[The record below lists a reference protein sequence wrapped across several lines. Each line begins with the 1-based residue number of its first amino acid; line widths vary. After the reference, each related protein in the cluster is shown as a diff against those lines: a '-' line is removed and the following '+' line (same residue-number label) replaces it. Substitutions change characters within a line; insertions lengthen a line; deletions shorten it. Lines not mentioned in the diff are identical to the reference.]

1 MSSPSFTTTAVLG
14 LAALSGAAAAQAE
27 VTYAHPGVP
36 AHAWTLSEA
45 VPDPSTALRVT
56 VAVRQPEE
64 GKAALRKEILERSDP
79 DSPLFSQWLT
89 KDEVDDLIRP
99 EPAAVQ
105 AVTQWLEQAGATDL
119 DRTTA
124 GDFVR

>member
-1 MSSPSFTTTAVLG
+1 MSSPSLTTTAVLG

-99 EPAAVQ
+99 GRRRCS
-105 AVTQWLEQAGATDL
+105 VTQWLEEAGATDL